1 MSLHPHAAVR
11 PLTTEPWALTDS
23 HYQPQHLLL
32 QETLLSLAN
41 GYIGTRGTLEEGA
54 PEAVASCEGTYLN
67 GVYSSEP
74 IHYGEAAY
82 GFAKHNHKMLQ
93 VANGKVLKLSV
104 DGESFTA
111 DQAISHHRTLD
122 LQQGVLSRRSEW
134 QSGSGKQLRLQSR
147 RFVSQANPHLLA
159 IELSITA
166 LNFSGE
172 VILTSGLDAAY
183 PGFYKKDD
191 PRVGEMSI
199 ADSLTLLSQRVDGEH
214 SLMLHRAKGADFIVA
229 AACSHL
235 LPAGATL
242 LTQDD
247 SQNNTLS
254 QQFALQVTQGETQT
268 LHKLVIYC
276 HSASVDDSDSLGQ
289 QAQQLLSNAQQ
300 QGFTALLGE
309 HQQWWQQY
317 WRQADVN
324 IEGDVALQQAI
335 RFNLFSL
342 AQSAGRN
349 GHSNIGA
356 KGLTGPGYD
365 GHYFW
370 DTEIYV
376 VPVMSLTQPQI
387 ARQLLTQRYSQL
399 DAARERARQM
409 SHSSGALYPWRTIGG
424 EECSAY
430 FPAGTAQYH
439 INAAIA
445 YAIRSYYLATDD
457 WAFMQQMGAEM
468 LVETARLW
476 LQLGFFSSRSGKFE
490 IHMVTGPDEYSAL
503 VNNNFYTNAMVQ
515 LQLRFTLQIVQQLQA
530 EQSPLLNQLGVTDA
544 EIQQWQQAADSMYL
558 PFDAQLQIHPQDDS
572 FLSRQPWDFA
582 NTPADKYPLL
592 LHYHPLVIYRHQV
605 LKQADV
611 VLALLLLD
619 DAIPQAQKQRDL
631 AYYEPLTTHDSSLSS
646 CIHSILFAE
655 TGDTGRAHEF
665 FGDSARMDLDNH
677 HANTEFGVHIA
688 CMAGSWMSLVM
699 GFAGV
704 RSRPDGLHFK
714 PQLPAQLPRLSFR
727 LSYRGRVLQFTADQ
741 QQACY
746 QLISGEPLT
755 LFHYGQALALSASE
769 TVNRA
774 IGDSL

>member
-54 PEAVASCEGTYLN
+54 PAAVASCEGTYLN

-104 DGESFTA
+104 DGERFTA
-111 DQAISHHRTLD
+111 DQAISHSRTLD
-122 LQQGVLSRRSEW
+122 LQQGVLHRHSAW
-134 QSGSGKQLRLQSR
+134 QSSSGKQLRLQSR

-172 VILTSGLDAAY
+172 VILSSGLDAAY

-199 ADSLTLLSQRVDGEH
+199 ADSLTLLRQQFDGEH

-229 AACSHL
+229 AACGHL
-235 LPAGATL
+235 LPASATL

-247 SQNNTLS
+247 SQTNILN
-254 QQFALQVTQGETQT
+254 QQFALHLTQGETQT

-276 HSASVDDSDSLGQ
+276 HSASVDQSDSLGQ
-289 QAQQLLSNAQQ
+289 QALQLLNNAQQ
-300 QGFTALLGE
+300 QGFAALLGE

-317 WRQADVN
+317 WQQADVT
-324 IEGDVALQQAI
+324 IDGDIALQQAM

-409 SHSSGALYPWRTIGG
+409 SHSRGALYPWRTIGG

-445 YAIRSYYLATDD
+445 YAIRSYYLATED

-515 LQLRFTLQIVQQLQA
+515 LQLRFTLQIVQQLQT
-530 EQSPLLNQLGVTDA
+530 EQSPLLAQLGVTDT
-544 EIQQWQQAADSMYL
+544 EMQQWQQAANSMYL
-558 PFDAQLQIHPQDDS
+558 PFDAQLQVHPQDDS

-619 DAIPQAQKQRDL
+619 DAIPKAQKQRDL

-727 LSYRGRVLQFTADQ
+727 LSYRGRVLQFSADQ
-741 QQACY
+741 QQASY

-755 LFHYGQALALSASE
+755 LFHNGEALTLSGSE
-769 TVNRA
+769 TVTRA
-774 IGDSL
+774 IGDNG

>member
-54 PEAVASCEGTYLN
+54 PAAVASCEGTYLN

-104 DGESFTA
+104 DGERFTA
-111 DQAISHHRTLD
+111 DQAISHSRKLD
-122 LQQGVLSRRSEW
+122 LQQGVLSRHSEW
-134 QSGSGKQLRLQSR
+134 QSGSGKRLRLQSR

-159 IELSITA
+159 IELSITT

-172 VILTSGLDAAY
+172 VILSSGLDAAY

-199 ADSLTLLSQRVDGEH
+199 ADSLTLLSQHFDGEH

-247 SQNNTLS
+247 SQSNKLT
-254 QQFALQVTQGETQT
+254 QQFALQLTQGETQT

-276 HSASVDDSDSLGQ
+276 HSASVDDSGSLGQ
-289 QAQQLLSNAQQ
+289 QARQLLSNAQQ
-300 QGFTALLGE
+300 HGFTALLGE

-324 IEGDVALQQAI
+324 IEGDVALQQAM

-349 GHSNIGA
+349 GHSNIAA

-376 VPVMSLTQPQI
+376 VPVMSLTQPEI

-399 DAARERARQM
+399 EAARQRARQM
-409 SHSSGALYPWRTIGG
+409 SHSRGALYPWRTIGG

-445 YAIRSYYLATDD
+445 YAIRSYYLATED

-476 LQLGFFSSRSGKFE
+476 LQLGFFSARSGKFE

-515 LQLRFTLQIVQQLQA
+515 LQLRFTLQIVQQLQT
-530 EQSPLLNQLGVTDA
+530 EQSPLLAQLGVTDT
-544 EIQQWQQAADSMYL
+544 EMQQWQQAANSMYL
-558 PFDAQLQIHPQDDS
+558 PFDAQLQVHPQDDS

-582 NTPADKYPLL
+582 NTPAEKYPLL

-727 LSYRGRVLQFTADQ
+727 LSYRGRVLQFSADQ
-741 QQACY
+741 QQASY

-755 LFHYGQALALSASE
+755 LFHYGQALALSGSE

-774 IGDSL
+774 IGDNL

>member
-1 MSLHPHAAVR
+1 MSLHPVATVR
-11 PLTTEPWALTDS
+11 PLTVAPWTLTDS

-41 GYIGTRGTLEEGA
+41 GYIGSRGTLEEGA
-54 PEAVASCEGTYLN
+54 PEGVASCEGTYLN
-67 GVYSSEP
+67 GVFSSEP
-74 IHYGEAAY
+74 IHYGESAY
-82 GFAKHNHKMLQ
+82 GFARNNHKMLQ
-93 VANGKVLKLSV
+93 VANGKVLQLQL
-104 DGESFTA
+104 DGETVSVATA
-111 DQAISHHRTLD
+111 SSHQRTLD
-122 LQQGVLSRRSEW
+122 MQQGVLQRDMHWRSK
-134 QSGSGKQLRLQSR
+134 SGKQLHVQSR
-147 RFVSQANPHLLA
+147 RFVSQANTHLMA
-159 IELSITA
+159 IELTITA
-166 LNFSGE
+166 LNFSGD
-172 VILTSGLDAAY
+172 ITLISKLDAAY

-199 ADSLTLLSQRVDGEH
+199 ADSLTLLSQQFQQQHG
-214 SLMLHRAKGADFIVA
+214 LMLHRAKGADFLVA
-229 AACSHL
+229 AATTHL

-242 LTQDD
+242 IGQDQQQANTLTQQF
-247 SQNNTLS
+247 SLSLEQNVAQS
-254 QQFALQVTQGETQT
+254 V
-268 LHKLVIYC
+268 HKLVIYC
-276 HSASVDDSDSLGQ
+276 HSAGTDENTLSQ
-289 QAQQLLSNAQQ
+289 QALTLLDAAKQ
-300 QGFTALLGE
+300 QGFGALLTA
-309 HQQWWQQY
+309 HQNWWQQF
-317 WRQADVN
+317 WQQADVQ
-324 IEGDVALQQAI
+324 ISGDIALQQAI

-349 GHSNIGA
+349 GSSNIGA

-376 VPVMSLTQPQI
+376 VPVMSLTRPDI

-409 SHSSGALYPWRTIGG
+409 SHNQGALYPWRTIGG

-468 LVETARLW
+468 LIETARLW
-476 LQLGFFSSRSGKFE
+476 LQLGFFSASSGKFE

-515 LQLRFTLQIVQQLQA
+515 LQLRFTLQIMQQLQQ
-530 EQSPLLNQLGVTDA
+530 ENSPLLAQLGVTTS
-544 EIQQWQQAADSMYL
+544 ELQQWQQAADNMHL
-558 PFDAQLQIHPQDDS
+558 PFDDKLQVHPQDDS
-572 FLSRQPWDFA
+572 FLQRKPWDFA

-611 VLALLLLD
+611 VLALMLLD
-619 DAIPQAQKQRDL
+619 DAIPTVQKQRDL

-646 CIHSILFAE
+646 CIHSIMFAE

-704 RSRPDGLHFK
+704 RSRPSGLYFK
-714 PQLPAQLPRLSFR
+714 PQLPPQLPGLSFR
-727 LSYRGRVLQFTADQ
+727 LCYRGRVLQFSADSR
-741 QQACY
+741 QASY
-746 QLISGEPLT
+746 QLLSGEPLT
-755 LFHYGQALALSASE
+755 LHHGAE
-769 TVNRA
+769 A
-774 IGDSL
+774 ITLNQGDSISRVIGAST

>member
-111 DQAISHHRTLD
+111 DNAASHRRTLD

-134 QSGSGKQLRLQSR
+134 QSDSGKQLRLQSR

-199 ADSLTLLSQRVDGEH
+199 ADSLTLLSQKFDGEH

-276 HSASVDDSDSLGQ
+276 HSASVDDSNSLGQ

-409 SHSSGALYPWRTIGG
+409 SHSRGALYPWRTIGG

-530 EQSPLLNQLGVTDA
+530 EKSPLLNQLGVTDA

-558 PFDAQLQIHPQDDS
+558 PFDAQLQVHPQDDS

-582 NTPADKYPLL
+582 NTPADNYPLL

-655 TGDTGRAHEF
+655 TGDTTRAHEF

-714 PQLPAQLPRLSFR
+714 PQLPVQLPRLSFR

-741 QQACY
+741 QQASY

-755 LFHYGQALALSASE
+755 VFHYDEALALSGSE

>member
-1 MSLHPHAAVR
+1 MSLQPHAAVR
-11 PLTTEPWALTDS
+11 PLTTEPWTLTDS

-32 QETLLSLAN
+32 QETLLSLGN
-41 GYIGTRGTLEEGA
+41 GYIGSRGTLEEGA
-54 PEAVASCEGTYLN
+54 AEATASCEGTYLN

-74 IHYGEAAY
+74 IHYGESAY

-93 VANGKVLKLSV
+93 VANAKQLTLSI
-104 DGESFTA
+104 DGETLHAETA
-111 DQAISHHRTLD
+111 IKHTRQLD
-122 LQQGVLSRRSEW
+122 LQNGVLSRHTEW
-134 QSGSGKQLRLQSR
+134 HSQSGKQLRLQSR
-147 RFVSQANPHLLA
+147 RFVSQANPNLLA
-159 IELSITA
+159 IELTLTA
-166 LNFSGE
+166 VNFSGE
-172 VILTSGLDAAY
+172 VVLQSDLDAAY
-183 PGFYKKDD
+183 PGYYKKDD

-199 ADSLTLLSQRVDGEH
+199 ADSLTLLRQQFSDDN
-214 SLMLHRAKGADFIVA
+214 SLMLHRAKGAPFIVA
-229 AACSHL
+229 AAASHL
-235 LPAGATL
+235 LPDSASVLA
-242 LTQDD
+242 QDD
-247 SQNNTLS
+247 TTPNMLS
-254 QQFALQVTQGETQT
+254 QQFALKLVQGEAQT

-276 HSASVDDSDSLGQ
+276 HSTDIEAGEALSQ
-289 QAQQLLSNAQQ
+289 QALSLLNRARQQGFYQLLS
-300 QGFTALLGE
+300 E

-317 WRQADVN
+317 WQQADVG
-324 IEGDVALQQAI
+324 IEGDVALQQAM

-349 GHSNIGA
+349 GQSNIGA

-376 VPVMSLTQPQI
+376 VPVLSLTQPQI
-387 ARQLLTQRYSQL
+387 ARALLSQRYSQL

-409 SHSSGALYPWRTIGG
+409 SHSQGALYPWRTIGG

-445 YAIRSYYLATDD
+445 YAIRSYYLASDD
-457 WAFMQQMGAEM
+457 WAFMQHMGAEM
-468 LVETARLW
+468 LIETARLW
-476 LQLGFFSSRSGKFE
+476 LQLGFFSTRSGKFE

-530 EQSPLLNQLGVTDA
+530 EQHPLLLQLGVTDA
-544 EIQQWQQAADSMYL
+544 ELQQWQQAADSMYL
-558 PFDAQLQIHPQDDS
+558 PFDDQLQIHAQDDS
-572 FLSRQPWDFA
+572 FLSRKPWDFA

-646 CIHSILFAE
+646 CIHSIVFAE
-655 TGDTGRAHEF
+655 TGDTARAHAF

-677 HANTEFGVHIA
+677 HGNTEVGVHIA
-688 CMAGSWMSLVM
+688 CMAGSWLSLVM

-704 RSRPDGLHFK
+704 RSRADGLHFN
-714 PQLPAQLPRLSFR
+714 PQLPAQLPGLSFR
-727 LSYRGRVLQFTADQ
+727 LNYRGRLLQFSADP
-741 QQACY
+741 QQASY
-746 QLISGEPLT
+746 TLVSGEPLT
-755 LFHYGQALALSASE
+755 LFHCAQALTLNEGE
-769 TVNRA
+769 TISRVL
-774 IGDSL
+774 GEGL